1 MTWRNHKYAYYL
13 KTIIL
18 TLCTAVALTMDFSPQ
33 DTSVMSLSAIYPDLL
48 HGFGGTS
55 FIATVVWA
63 ALFYGAVKIDKMRSE
78 KMHTILLVCFL
89 LAIIW
94 TMGKSFSI
102 DNTLK
107 TLCCSYVQVLK
118 TLIYTVGI
126 TYLLFQLAFL
136 YQKLL
141 DVSVEGSKTAAI
153 NSSCIIKMY
162 RKHPFGFPLIVLL
175 VGMLPHLILSY
186 PTRMSFD
193 ARYQLGFYFGLRK
206 FSSHHPPFSTWV
218 MGKMVSL
225 GVAMSGGNLG
235 VFLYSVM
242 QYLVLAL
249 VTAYLIY
256 TLKVHL
262 HAPKWLQAIT
272 LLITLIS
279 PYHAAFVGV
288 MIKDLLYSYCLLLF
302 VIEMV
307 YILRAESLSKK
318 HIILLCVSGI
328 LSVLLRNNG
337 KYVIYPAIIVL
348 AFFSL
353 RKDKVKEKVFM
364 WIAAGSIIVFS
375 VMIDEYLSWRYVQ
388 VEGSIAEAL
397 SLPFQQT
404 ARYVKEYGSEV
415 TPEERE
421 VIAQILD
428 YDNLASLYDPEIS
441 DPVKWTYNSTATKD
455 DLIAYMKIWLQQFL
469 KHPWCYV
476 EATLNQNYFLFYPPA
491 EIYTYFTE
499 IVDDTES
506 GVELA
511 EYLNI
516 HGAGSNISQGLRTLQ
531 ELYVG
536 TMIMVPFIGMFS
548 NVGFYNLLLLFLV
561 LYAIRE
567 KCFKTLILVVP
578 LLFTVL
584 IVIAAPYVGPRY
596 VFPVIYSMP
605 GVIAFY
611 IDEKRRKIELKERV
625 QDEIH

>member
-1 MTWRNHKYAYYL
+1 MTWRNNKYAYYL
-13 KTIIL
+13 KTIML

-33 DTSVMSLSAIYPDLL
+33 DTSVMSFSAIYPDFL

-55 FIATVVWA
+55 FIATIVWA
-63 ALFYGAVKIDKMRSE
+63 ALFYGAIKIDEMKSE
-78 KMHTILLVCFL
+78 KIHGVLLVCFFL
-89 LAIIW
+89 SIIW

-107 TLCCSYVQVLK
+107 ALYCSCVQVLK
-118 TLIYTVGI
+118 TIVYTIGI

-136 YQKLL
+136 FQKLL
-141 DVSVEGSKTAAI
+141 DVSATGYKADAI
-153 NSSCIIKMY
+153 NSSGIIKMY

-175 VGMLPHLILSY
+175 IGILPHLILSY

-193 ARYQLGFYFGLRK
+193 ARCQLGFYFGLQQ

-225 GVAMSGGNLG
+225 GIAMSGANLG
-235 VFLYSVM
+235 VFLYSIM
-242 QYLVLAL
+242 QYFALAF

-262 HAPKWLQAIT
+262 CAPKWLQAIT

-302 VIEMV
+302 VIEMLH
-307 YILRAESLSKK
+307 ILRAESQNKK
-318 HIILLCVSGI
+318 HIILLSISGI
-328 LSVLLRNNG
+328 LTVLLRNNG

-353 RKDKVKEKVFM
+353 RKGKIKEKVFM
-364 WIAAGSIIVFS
+364 WIAAVSIIICS
-375 VMIDEYLSWRYVQ
+375 TMIEEYFLQRYVQ

-428 YDNLASLYDPEIS
+428 YDSLASLYNPEIS
-441 DPVKWTYNSTATKD
+441 DPVKWTYSSMATKD
-455 DLIAYMKIWLQQFL
+455 DLKAYMKIWMQQFL
-469 KHPWCYV
+469 KHPWCYA

-491 EIYTYFTE
+491 EIYTYFTDV
-499 IVDDTES
+499 VDDTES
-506 GVELA
+506 GKELA
-511 EYLNI
+511 GYLNI
-516 HGAGSNISQGLRTLQ
+516 HGARSNISQGLRTLQ

-536 TMIMVPFIGMFS
+536 TMIMVPVIGMFS
-548 NVGFYNLLLLFLV
+548 NVGFYNILLLFLV

-567 KCFKTLILVVP
+567 KCFKTLILTAP
-578 LLFTVL
+578 LLLTIL

-611 IDEKRRKIELKERV
+611 IDEKRRKNKLKERA
-625 QDEIH
+625 